1 MLYPWDYSKP
11 RRWGGVWKVWH
22 GRGQGAGVKHYGFGS
37 KVHIQENQYLRHQ
50 YSTFLTFL
58 RSPPL
63 KHIIIFK
70 WNYQRWVEEGSRG
83 EGAGVQ
89 IDGLGRQS
97 THPRAPNL

>member
-1 MLYPWDYSKP
+1 MEWVVE
-11 RRWGGVWKVWH
+11 RMAWEGE
-22 GRGQGAGVKHYGFGS
+22 GVKHYGLGS
-37 KVHIQENQYLRHQ
+37 KLHIQENQSLRHQ

-63 KHIIIFK
+63 KHIIPFK
-70 WNYQRWVEEGSRG
+70 WNYQRWVEEGSRW